1 MSLTSC
7 ATTSVTDPWSALF
20 GHRAEPVVV
29 SDFCAIY
36 PPKIRPSRNDT
47 TDTLRQINV
56 KNRQYDRLCPEEKN
70 DGG

>member
-1 MSLTSC
+1 M
-7 ATTSVTDPWSALF
+7 
-20 GHRAEPVVV
+20 V